1 MHTTDELSSETFEY
15 RVGEAVVPG
24 DEVMPQITVD
34 DRLGLVVDDPADGLG
49 AGNFVLACVTAF
61 YDRLREQR
69 AEFFE
74 YPDYYTFQ
82 PSPDPLDYLEFDVW
96 PDHKN
101 VSVPRDPEAILR
113 AINDRAV
120 TVLLVPDTPGAAP
133 DVDEVTRRSAA
144 RRIDS
149 CFAYA
154 PDGRLA
160 DADFSIRLPRDRVG
174 AWYDET
180 VASVDDDALSARWAA
195 GDDPDV
201 SQSFREISLE
211 AALARLPGRTE
222 S

>member
-15 RVGEAVVPG
+15 RVDEAVVPG
-24 DEVMPQITVD
+24 DEVMPHIAVA
-34 DRLGLVVDDPADGLG
+34 DRLGLVVEDPADGLG

-82 PSPDPLDYLEFDVW
+82 PTPDPLDYLEFDVW

-101 VSVPRDPEAILR
+101 VSVSRDPEAILR
-113 AINDRAV
+113 AINHRAI
-120 TVLLVPDTPGAAP
+120 TVLLVPDTPGSAP
-133 DVDEVTRRSAA
+133 DLDAVTRRSAA

-160 DADFSIRLPRDRVG
+160 DAEFSIRLPRDRVG
-174 AWYDET
+174 AWYEET
-180 VASVDDDALSARWAA
+180 VAGLDDALSARWAA
-195 GDDPDV
+195 GDDPYV
-201 SQSFREISLE
+201 SQEFREISLE